1 MGTPIE
7 RTAAKQAAV
16 RRPATLVAGWSPE
29 AVFTAVSA
37 KVGRP
42 LGVDLTVMARY
53 EQGSAATVVG
63 AWSSTGA
70 DVPATET
77 GESGR
82 AQRVHP
88 DVSDS
93 PRGADR
99 RLCRCDRCDLRHR
112 P

>member
-1 MGTPIE
+1 VGGWRLDSVTAGWAEPGWGPLPSE
-7 RTAAKQAAV
+7 RTAAKQAAL
-16 RRPATLVAGWSPE
+16 RRPATLVAGPSPE

-42 LGVDLTVMARY
+42 LGVDLAVMARY

-77 GESGR
+77 GR
-82 AQRVHP
+82 ARAATTCP
-88 DVSDS
+88 
-93 PRGADR
+93 P
-99 RLCRCDRCDLRHR
+99 
-112 P
+112 